1 MKQVTNI
8 DGRKAAARATRDY
21 IAHSA
26 DLFALPFTAGSRT
39 VYRIYKAETLLNLFR
54 DKAARIAFKQDGVA
68 IKWKGLQVTHIPAA
82 FNGQHIAQFAIAKAY
97 KDIERGS
104 NGTRSDA
111 LETYV
116 CAALNQLGGS
126 WKVTANDSNDGYVP
140 DVTSADGITVE
151 VKGLNGRLF

>member
-8 DGRKAAARATRDY
+8 DGRKQAARAARNY
-21 IAHSA
+21 MEHSA

-39 VYRIYKAETLLNLFR
+39 IYRIYKAETLLELFR
-54 DKAARIAFKQDGVA
+54 SKAARIAFKLDGDA
-68 IKWKGLQVTHIPAA
+68 IKWKGLQVTHIPAE
-82 FNGQHIAQFAIAKAY
+82 FNGKHIAQFAIAKAY
-97 KDIERGS
+97 KDIEQGS

-111 LETYV
+111 LESYV
-116 CAALNQLGGS
+116 CAALNQLGGE
-126 WKVTANDSNDGYVP
+126 WKVTAHDFKAGYMP

>member
-8 DGRKAAARATRDY
+8 DGRKCAARAARNY
-21 IAHSA
+21 IEHSA

-39 VYRIYKAETLLNLFR
+39 IYRIYKAETLVELFR
-54 DKAARIAFKQDGVA
+54 DKTARIAFKQDGTE
-68 IKWKGLQVTHIPAA
+68 IKWKGLQITHVPAA
-82 FNGQHIAQFAIAKAY
+82 FNGKHIAQFAISKAY
-97 KDIERGS
+97 KDIARGS

-111 LETYV
+111 LESYV

-126 WKVTANDSNDGYVP
+126 WKVTANDVKDGYVP
-140 DVTSADGITVE
+140 DVTSADGVTVE